1 MINILI
7 FISLLIIF
15 FQSLLIDLTGIN
27 FINSFDEIITV
38 IIFVY
43 SIIHIIKIG
52 KINKSSIIL
61 LIFTFVFFIVGIMSY
76 YCYNNHF
83 DIIALKSGFLSIK
96 FWLVVF
102 SISTFKIDNKFI
114 ERIIKD
120 ILIFEKIVLIF
131 AIINLFMPSF
141 FLKLFPSTIVSYRF
155 GIMSISSL
163 FLHPGKFGWFMLFC
177 FIIRLVG
184 LNYYDFESK
193 GNYLWLVVDLLFA
206 LLSFRTKVIL
216 GFVSVIVVYELLYKT
231 KSFVDILK
239 KTSPILISIVVIG
252 FIFKSVLFNTYELYF
267 TDKYGTSARQ
277 ALNVNS
283 LKILKDNFP
292 LGVGFGKYASWFSVL
307 EYSDVYYKYGLDTVY
322 GLQPSNPW
330 YATDVFWPS
339 IIGETGVI
347 GTSIYIFLILYTLKN
362 IYKYLKKNKN
372 YKDFINLELVAFL
385 LLIQTIIES
394 FGEASFNS
402 SPQNIIVALF
412 VGVAFADIIRKRKGE
427 TI

>member
-7 FISLLIIF
+7 FISLIIIF

-27 FINSFDEIITV
+27 FINSFDEIFTI

-52 KINKSSIIL
+52 KISKTSIIL
-61 LIFTFVFFIVGIMSY
+61 LIFTFIFFIFGIISY

-96 FWLVVF
+96 FWIVVF
-102 SISTFKIDNKFI
+102 SISTFKIDNRFI
-114 ERIIKD
+114 EKIIKD
-120 ILIFEKIVLIF
+120 ILILEKIVLFF
-131 AIINLFMPSF
+131 AMINLFMPNL
-141 FLKLFPSTIVSYRF
+141 FLHLFPSTIVSYRF

-177 FIIRLVG
+177 FIIRLVY
-184 LNYYDFESK
+184 LNYYSFESK
-193 GNYLWLVVDLLFA
+193 KNYLWLVIDLLFA

-216 GFVSVIVVYELLYKT
+216 SFISVIVVYELLYKT
-231 KSFVDILK
+231 KNFIDILK
-239 KTSPILISIVVIG
+239 KISPILILIVAVG
-252 FIFKSVLFNTYELYF
+252 FVFKGILFNTYELYF

-277 ALNVNS
+277 ALNINS
-283 LKILKDNFP
+283 LRILKDNFP

-307 EYSDVYYKYGLDTVY
+307 EYSDVYYKYGLDTIY

-339 IIGETGVI
+339 IIGETGIV
-347 GTSIYIFLILYTLKN
+347 GTIIYIFLLIYTLKI
-362 IYKYLKKNKN
+362 IYKYLLKNKD
-372 YKDFINLELVAFL
+372 YKDFINLELIAFL
-385 LLIQTIIES
+385 LLIQTIVES

-412 VGVAFADIIRKRKGE
+412 VGFAFMDIIRKRKGE
-427 TI
+427 KI